1 VQLSP
6 RYDGGPILEVRFP
19 AGSPAVPLLRQRRR
33 LASTLAGLDDAQWAA
48 ESRCA
53 GWSVKD
59 VVAHLVSTNQFWTF
73 SIGAGRAGE
82 PTRFLATFDPVR
94 SPEALVDATR
104 SQSPGEVLAA
114 FVDGTEQLAA
124 AIDGLGDDDWDGLV
138 GEAPPGRVPLRGVV
152 LHALWDGWVHERD
165 VVLPL
170 GLPAVEEAD
179 EVLGS
184 LAYVAALSPLFGAAE
199 RTGLLVVEAVD
210 PSATF
215 AVDVAAD
222 GVVRLRPPGE
232 VELEG
237 EGASVH
243 LRGDAVALVEG
254 LSFRAPLPQLDD
266 VAAEQRWLFE
276 GLGTVFDRAG

>member
-1 VQLSP
+1 
-6 RYDGGPILEVRFP
+6 
-19 AGSPAVPLLRQRRR
+19 
-33 LASTLAGLDDAQWAA
+33 
-48 ESRCA
+48 
-53 GWSVKD
+53 VKD

-73 SIGAGRAGE
+73 SIGAGQAGE
-82 PTRFLATFDPVR
+82 PTRFLSTFDPVR

-104 SQSPGEVLAA
+104 AQSPGEVLAA

-124 AIDGLGDDDWDGLV
+124 AVDGLGDAEWDGLV
-138 GEAPPGRVPLRGVV
+138 GEAPPGHVPLRGVV

-170 GLPAVEEAD
+170 GLPVVEEAD

-184 LAYVAALSPLFGAAE
+184 LAYVAALSPLFGAAG
-199 RTGLLVVEAVD
+199 RTGVLVVEAVD

-215 AVDVAAD
+215 VVDVAAD
-222 GVVRLRPPGE
+222 GVVRLRPPGPGE
-232 VELEG
+232 GEG

-243 LRGDAVALVEG
+243 LRGDAADLVEG

-266 VAAEQRWLFE
+266 VAPEHRWLFE